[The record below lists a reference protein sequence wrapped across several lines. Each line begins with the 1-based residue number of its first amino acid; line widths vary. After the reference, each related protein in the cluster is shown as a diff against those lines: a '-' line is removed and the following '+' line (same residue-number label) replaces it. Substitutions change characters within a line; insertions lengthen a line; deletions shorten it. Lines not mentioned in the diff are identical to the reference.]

1 MCAKVDAVTPG
12 CPSTILTHD
21 AAVGGRVGAQ
31 NVLGVLQQAA
41 HATPAEELFSND
53 KYLQAFFQHITRNQ
67 LGKTIVPEVI
77 TSLTLPTNRFRAR
90 RAPDEQI

>member
-41 HATPAEELFSND
+41 HNANAAAHCCCCATVQPKLLSACWLELGGGVS
-53 KYLQAFFQHITRNQ
+53 TR
-67 LGKTIVPEVI
+67 K
-77 TSLTLPTNRFRAR
+77 
-90 RAPDEQI
+90 

>member
-41 HATPAEELFSND
+41 TPILLRTAAAVLPLCHCATQTVVGMLA
-53 KYLQAFFQHITRNQ
+53 
-67 LGKTIVPEVI
+67 
-77 TSLTLPTNRFRAR
+77 
-90 RAPDEQI
+90 